1 LAGQSRNQ
9 SRSTTSQIVVFFA
22 RILVAAEQSE
32 AALVNGK
39 PKATVLPAIADAFGL
54 PLNELAVQRQ

>member
-1 LAGQSRNQ
+1 LLF
-9 SRSTTSQIVVFFA
+9 FFA